1 MLPQKAIREFKEI
14 YQKKFKEELDDNEV
28 LDKALRVFN
37 LYKTVYGSDNLSQKS
52 NINQTINKNER
63 RKNK

>member
-14 YQKKFKEELDDNEV
+14 YRKKFREELTEKDA
-28 LDKALRVFN
+28 LDKALRILN

-52 NINQTINKNER
+52 NINQTTNKND
-63 RKNK
+63 